1 MNRQNTTNKV
11 TDIAL
16 TGGAVVAKLLGVI
29 SPGANTVG
37 IIADCIKDRRSHKFA
52 KRLESLIQ
60 SLEKRV
66 HNLEN
71 ESRSETDLDLL
82 DEIIAKAI
90 SDEDEDKT
98 EYYAALI
105 EYYASHTLEAYQV
118 RLLGNA
124 LKELTVYEIKTFVNF
139 VSGKNFLHDI
149 PEDLKRVFWSRVHFL
164 GLYHGSS
171 GTVKDPSQAS
181 QIGKKFVEIYN
192 LAATG

>member
-1 MNRQNTTNKV
+1 MNCRDTPNRT

-16 TGGAVVAKLLGVI
+16 AGGAIVAKLFGVI
-29 SPGANTVG
+29 NPCAATVG
-37 IIADCIKDRRSHKFA
+37 VIVDSIRERRSRKFS

-66 HNLEN
+66 QSLES
-71 ESRSETDLDLL
+71 ESQTETDLDLL
-82 DEIIAKAI
+82 DEIVAKAI

-105 EYYASHTLEAYQV
+105 EYYASHTVEAYQI

-124 LKELTVYEIKTFVNF
+124 LKELTVYEIKSFVNF
-139 VSGKNFLHDI
+139 VNGKNVARDI
-149 PEDLKRVFWSRVHFL
+149 PGDSVSVFWGRVHFL
-164 GLYHGSS
+164 GLYSGSS
-171 GTVKDPSQAS
+171 GTVKHPTQTT

-192 LAATG
+192 LAVAE